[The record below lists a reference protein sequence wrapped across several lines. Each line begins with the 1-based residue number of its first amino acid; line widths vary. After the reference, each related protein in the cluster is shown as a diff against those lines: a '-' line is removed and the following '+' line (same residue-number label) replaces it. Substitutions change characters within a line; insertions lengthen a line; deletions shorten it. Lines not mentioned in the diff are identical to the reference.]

1 MIFHADFFN
10 TLMNVMQT
18 FTASFKSYII
28 KSSNIL
34 GSNLEQ
40 ALDSSCNTLQSLDS
54 NKIHWVSGTVS
65 ASTFVLAPAVGHFQQ
80 TD

>member
-1 MIFHADFFN
+1 MISHADFFN

-40 ALDSSCNTLQSLDS
+40 ALDSSRNTLQSLDY

-65 ASTFVLAPAVGHFQQ
+65 ASSFVLAPAAGHFQQ